1 MGSLP
6 PLVEVY
12 LVVEQPRQR
21 LGHWLSVLA
30 PLDTMSAP
38 PLASVSAHYDP
49 TRDQALICLRYDSY
63 ALGAG
68 KMSFVIEVA
77 VLGEI
82 VMLQPSE
89 MAEGDRRRFM
99 SERLGRCT
107 LQIVDEPDVGAA
119 LSELVKL
126 VRETRAAARQAH
138 PSPLPIR
145 PRTTTSPQRSCS

>member
-6 PLVEVY
+6 PFVELY

-30 PLDTMSAP
+30 PLDTLSAP
-38 PLASVSAHYDP
+38 QLASVGAHYDP
-49 TRDQALICLRYDSY
+49 TRDQALVGLRYDSY
-63 ALGAG
+63 ALGG
-68 KMSFVIEVA
+68 GRLSFVIEVA

-89 MAEGDRRRFM
+89 MAEGDRRRFA

-107 LQIVDEPDVGAA
+107 LRIDEQREVVTA

-126 VRETRAAARQAH
+126 IRETRMAARQA
-138 PSPLPIR
+138 PPCASR
-145 PRTTTSPQRSCS
+145 G